1 MHKGR
6 SKAARRWAK
15 HGPPAEATPEL
26 NLPPLVG
33 PSPTDPGQGGAQPGA
48 PTGSPSGSPRQR
60 PPTTGGAR
68 RPPGGSEAPQY
79 SGSGACHVCRR
90 RADTGPVTR
99 SRLTLRIQP
108 TGGEPFEVTT
118 RVAFPTPEER
128 SRIKVGK
135 MIGVRYDSEDHRRVV
150 VDPEQDAGTDAF
162 FHDGPFADRIDAGRL
177 LGERM
182 ALCQDSATPVVVA
195 LPRGGVPVGAQ
206 VARRLGA
213 PLAAMPVGKVGAPGR
228 EELAVGA
235 VAPGG
240 VTVLNLD
247 VIAALH
253 LGPDEVE
260 RLVSKAAAKVAHQV
274 ELYGRGVPLSGRSVV
289 VVDDGL
295 ATGASMRAALIA
307 VRECTRAGSS
317 SLSPWPPPKPSSR
330 LAPLVDEQVCV
341 LRPERMEAVGAWYKD
356 FSQTTDAEVARF
368 LGELGAQ
375 PAAPG
380 RPSPP

>member
-1 MHKGR
+1 MW
-6 SKAARRWAK
+6 S
-15 HGPPAEATPEL
+15 
-26 NLPPLVG
+26 
-33 PSPTDPGQGGAQPGA
+33 
-48 PTGSPSGSPRQR
+48 
-60 PPTTGGAR
+60 
-68 RPPGGSEAPQY
+68 
-79 SGSGACHVCRR
+79 
-90 RADTGPVTR
+90 TR
-99 SRLTLRIQP
+99 SR
-108 TGGEPFEVTT
+108 T
-118 RVAFPTPEER
+118 R
-128 SRIKVGK
+128 
-135 MIGVRYDSEDHRRVV
+135 
-150 VDPEQDAGTDAF
+150 GTDASL
-162 FHDGPFADRIDAGRL
+162 HDGPFADRIDAGRL

-182 ALCQDSATPVVVA
+182 ALCQDLATPVVVA

-247 VIAALH
+247 VIAALD
-253 LGPDEVE
+253 LSPDEVE

-307 VRECTRAGSS
+307 VRELHPRRVVLAVPVAAPEALES
-317 SLSPWPPPKPSSR
+317 

-356 FSQTTDAEVARF
+356 FSQTTDVEVARF

>member
-1 MHKGR
+1 
-6 SKAARRWAK
+6 
-15 HGPPAEATPEL
+15 
-26 NLPPLVG
+26 
-33 PSPTDPGQGGAQPGA
+33 
-48 PTGSPSGSPRQR
+48 
-60 PPTTGGAR
+60 
-68 RPPGGSEAPQY
+68 
-79 SGSGACHVCRR
+79 
-90 RADTGPVTR
+90 
-99 SRLTLRIQP
+99 
-108 TGGEPFEVTT
+108 
-118 RVAFPTPEER
+118 
-128 SRIKVGK
+128 
-135 MIGVRYDSEDHRRVV
+135 
-150 VDPEQDAGTDAF
+150 
-162 FHDGPFADRIDAGRL
+162 
-177 LGERM
+177 M
-182 ALCQDSATPVVVA
+182 ALCQDLASPVVVA

-206 VARRLGA
+206 VARKLGA
-213 PLAAMPVGKVGAPGR
+213 PLVAMPVGKVGAPGR

-253 LGPDEVE
+253 IGPDEVE

-274 ELYGRGVPLSGRSVV
+274 ELYGRAAQGVPLSGRSVV

-307 VRECTRAGSS
+307 VRELHPRRVVLAVPVAAPEALES
-317 SLSPWPPPKPSSR
+317 

-341 LRPERMEAVGAWYKD
+341 VRPKRMEAVGAWYRD